1 MPDSV
6 TSAFSEPE
14 DYEAALRGEGVLS
27 LLISSGGQF
36 SAKLTQIS
44 LSATRLSA
52 AEERLPRIAFVSI
65 PADVLV
71 ILFPIGRASA
81 PVCGGVSIGPG
92 ELLTLSTGEQFHA
105 RTSGISHWGS
115 VHVRVRRLME
125 YGAALTGGS
134 FSLSSGIRRLR
145 PSRADER
152 QLRGLHAAAI
162 RIAAKSPQMLVDSE
176 AARGLEQQLLHAL
189 VECLSAAAIFGE
201 RRSDQGNREIVVR
214 LEQMLRSGQGAK
226 VEIREICAALQVSE
240 RRLRLVCAAHLGIGP
255 MAYDRLRRLS
265 RVHRILR
272 ADPSAKSVSA
282 VARDNGFPALG
293 RFAFNYKTAFGEY
306 PSATLLRKAL
316 Q

>member
-27 LLISSGGQF
+27 LLISAGGQF
-36 SAKLTQIS
+36 RAKLTQIS

-52 AEERLPRIAFVSI
+52 AEEGLPRIAFVSI
-65 PADVLV
+65 PSDTMA
-71 ILFPIGRASA
+71 ILFPVGRAAA
-81 PVCGGVSIGPG
+81 PVCGGISIGAG
-92 ELLTLSTGEQFHA
+92 ELLTLTPGEQFHD

-115 VHVRVRRLME
+115 IHVRIRRLMG

-134 FSLSSGIRRLR
+134 FSLSSGIRHLR

-189 VECLSAAAIFGE
+189 VECLSAAAIVGE
-201 RRSDQGNREIVVR
+201 RRSDQGNREVVVR
-214 LEQMLRSGQGAK
+214 FEQLLRSGQGAK
-226 VEIREICAALQVSE
+226 AEIQEICAALQVSE
-240 RRLRLVCAAHLGIGP
+240 RRLRLVCAAHLGMGP

-265 RVHRILR
+265 RAQRMLR
-272 ADPSAKSVSA
+272 ADPSAETVSA
-282 VARDNGFPALG
+282 VARSNGFRDL
-293 RFAFNYKTAFGEY
+293 
-306 PSATLLRKAL
+306 
-316 Q
+316 